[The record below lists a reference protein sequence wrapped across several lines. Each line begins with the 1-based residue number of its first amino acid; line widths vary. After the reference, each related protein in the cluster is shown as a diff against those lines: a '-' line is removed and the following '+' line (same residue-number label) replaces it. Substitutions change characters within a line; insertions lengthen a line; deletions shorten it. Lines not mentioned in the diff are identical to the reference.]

1 MICQQRRCFKNLK
14 YLVVAAMGLFVFS
27 LVGCKSE
34 KQLTLDMVQ
43 VKAGSFHMGDE
54 IGDLWDG
61 TRPVHTVTLTY
72 DYWIGKYPV
81 TYEEYDEFCQVT
93 ERNPAYDH
101 GWGREDRP
109 VIHVSWWDAVA
120 YCSWLSELEKLKPAY
135 SKDGELLDVNGEVTK
150 DITKVEGYRLLTD
163 AEWEYAASG
172 GHENLPIPPRFLYSG
187 SDDIEEVAWYFDN
200 SGDDWVYTGSSLQ
213 VDYSRHG
220 ATLYEGKSTQ
230 PVGQKMPNELGIY
243 DLSGNVWEWCHDYY
257 GPYPDHEAVN
267 PVGASTGH
275 VRVMRGGSWVFGAND
290 CRVACRFYRSPHDK
304 IYRLGFREAR
314 TDY

>member
-1 MICQQRRCFKNLK
+1 MDYRQQRTFILKTIVLITILLFKIALIGCSSDK
-14 YLVVAAMGLFVFS
+14 HVAP
-27 LVGCKSE
+27 
-34 KQLTLDMVQ
+34 DMIL
-43 VKAGSFHMGDE
+43 VKAGSFKMGDE

-61 TRPVHTVTLTY
+61 TKPVHAVTFTY
-72 DYWIGKYPV
+72 DYWVGKYPV
-81 TYEEYDEFCQVT
+81 TFNEYDDFCRST

-109 VIHVSWWDAVA
+109 VIHVNWWDAVA
-120 YCSWLSELEKLKPAY
+120 YCNWLSEQEKLKPAY
-135 SKDGELLDVNGEVTK
+135 SQDGELLDVNGEVTT

-172 GHENLPIPPRFLYSG
+172 GHEALPTPPRFLYAG
-187 SDDIEEVAWYFDN
+187 SDDIDEVAWYFNN
-200 SGDDWVYTGSSLQ
+200 SGDEWKYTGSSLQ

-243 DLSGNVWEWCHDYY
+243 DMSGNVWEWCHDYY
-257 GPYPDHEAVN
+257 DLYPDQEVVN
-267 PVGASTGH
+267 PVGALTGH
-275 VRVMRGGSWVFGAND
+275 VRVMRGGSWIFGAND

-304 IYRLGFREAR
+304 IYRLGFRVAR
-314 TDY
+314 TDIN